1 MLPGLMMDYPLTL
14 DKIVEHA
21 ERMTPDK
28 RVKTKL
34 PAGGWHEY
42 TYADFATRVRKLGA
56 ALAKLGVQPG
66 DRVGTFAWNN
76 YQHLE
81 CYFGIP
87 GAGRGL
93 PHAQYPPVR
102 RAAALRHRT
111 RRRQSHHRRWNAAA
125 LAGANR
131 RATGHG

>member
-1 MLPGLMMDYPLTL
+1 MLRGLMMDYPLTL

-42 TYADFATRVRKLGA
+42 SYADFAFRVRKLGA
-56 ALAKLGVQPG
+56 ALARLGVQPG

-87 GAGRGL
+87 AAGASSSVSNT
-93 PHAQYPPVR
+93 PSS
-102 RAAALRHRT
+102 RAASST
-111 RRRQSHHRRWNAAA
+111 W
-125 LAGANR
+125 
-131 RATGHG
+131 